1 MNIIFPSCKLFLYL
15 CLVLRGGIDGKISL
29 SRLARG
35 DVNGAFVDFDGVDFA
50 YDALLG
56 SSALLGLG
64 WVVSV
69 IL

>member
-1 MNIIFPSCKLFLYL
+1 
-15 CLVLRGGIDGKISL
+15 VLRGSIDGKISL

-35 DVNGAFVDFDGVDFA
+35 DVKAAFLDFDSVDFA